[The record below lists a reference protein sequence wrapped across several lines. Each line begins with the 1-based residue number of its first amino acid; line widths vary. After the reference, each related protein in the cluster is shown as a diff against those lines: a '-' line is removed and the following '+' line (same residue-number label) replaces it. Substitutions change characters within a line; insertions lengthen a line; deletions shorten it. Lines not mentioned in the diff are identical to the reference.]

1 MFTWPPTDK
10 RTTTEKGSSAMSM
23 RFAAKARRGMAA
35 VTIAVGLAVGV
46 AGCGSGDTGDKK
58 PDASASPSKT
68 GGSQASPQE
77 GQSTQP
83 LAELRGPDGLT
94 LKIMSAQRDSG
105 GFVTVNGQ
113 LKNDG
118 SKDAV
123 LSSQLTGNET
133 EIMKNGQS
141 FGGATLVDSKARKRY
156 YVLRDTD
163 GRPLTTIG
171 VQSVRAGDTVP
182 VFMQFP
188 APPANTTEVD
198 FQLPTFSS
206 APIKISG

>member
-1 MFTWPPTDK
+1 MSIRFTA
-10 RTTTEKGSSAMSM
+10 R
-23 RFAAKARRGMAA
+23 ARRGMVAMTVAA
-35 VTIAVGLAVGV
+35 GLAIGV
-46 AGCGSGDTGDKK
+46 AGCGGGGSDDKK
-58 PDASASPSKT
+58 PETSASPSKDH
-68 GGSQASPQE
+68 GSKPRAQE
-77 GQSTQP
+77 GQSEEP

-94 LKIMSAQRDSG
+94 LKVTSAQRDTG

-141 FGGATLVDSKARKRY
+141 FGGATLVDSKGRKRY

-163 GRPLTTIG
+163 GRPLTTTG
-171 VQSVRAGDTVP
+171 VQTVKAGDTVP
-182 VFMQFP
+182 IFMQFP
-188 APPANTTEVD
+188 APPTSTNEVT

-206 APIKISG
+206 APIQISG

>member
-1 MFTWPPTDK
+1 
-10 RTTTEKGSSAMSM
+10 MSM
-23 RFAAKARRGMAA
+23 RFTAKARRGMVAM
-35 VTIAVGLAVGV
+35 TLAVGLAVGV
-46 AGCGSGDTGDKK
+46 AGCGGGGTDDKK
-58 PDASASPSKT
+58 SDASASASKS

-77 GQSTQP
+77 GQSAQP

-94 LKIMSAQRDSG
+94 LKVMSARRDSG
-105 GFVTVNGQ
+105 GFVTINAQ

-171 VQSVRAGDTVP
+171 VQSVKAGDSVP

-188 APPANTTEVD
+188 APPAGTAEVS
-198 FQLPTFSS
+198 FQLPTFAS
-206 APIKISG
+206 APIEISG